1 MTPRYFLKIAGPP
14 SQCGGCRPPWQHLV
28 AHAGSKQ
35 RIRLAHKP
43 LVMRIPWDG
52 RVHLRVACKK
62 RDKRPNPAIWAR
74 MKSVPA

>member
-35 RIRLAHKP
+35 RIRLADITGHHDAREGLTRSP
-43 LVMRIPWDG
+43 
-52 RVHLRVACKK
+52 
-62 RDKRPNPAIWAR
+62 PAN
-74 MKSVPA
+74 